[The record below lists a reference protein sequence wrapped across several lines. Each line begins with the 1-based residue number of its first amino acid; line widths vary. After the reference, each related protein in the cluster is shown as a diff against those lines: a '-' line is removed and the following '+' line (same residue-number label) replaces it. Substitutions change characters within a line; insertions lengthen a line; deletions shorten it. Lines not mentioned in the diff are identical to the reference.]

1 MKKKDT
7 DNAITMFY
15 KDEKSINSVIIIWNV
30 WIFILHS
37 YTTKKLFYWLKYNK
51 SD

>member
-30 WIFILHS
+30 WIFICTPTQLKS
-37 YTTKKLFYWLKYNK
+37 YFI
-51 SD
+51 D